1 MAGISTVA
9 TMCFF
14 FVRKPDRVARLD
26 VKLEGLALVDDS
38 MDRSESTGTDYVE
51 RTVNSQI
58 QQNSFADDIRSVLN
72 LLVSKR
78 MLPIL
83 PQVAWTGVSISVYT
97 GMLVPIMSN
106 TLHKT
111 KEPEEIFELTMFA
124 MVTLGAGEI
133 VGAIGMGF
141 IVDHIGAKKSCFINV
156 ILIILPTLCIL
167 AFIQVNEFNWMA
179 YLMAFLWGLQDSS
192 ISIHLDAILG
202 FEFES
207 NKEPFSCD
215 VLVESITAF
224 SIEIA

>member
-1 MAGISTVA
+1 
-9 TMCFF
+9 
-14 FVRKPDRVARLD
+14 
-26 VKLEGLALVDDS
+26 
-38 MDRSESTGTDYVE
+38 
-51 RTVNSQI
+51 
-58 QQNSFADDIRSVLN
+58 
-72 LLVSKR
+72 
-78 MLPIL
+78 
-83 PQVAWTGVSISVYT
+83 
-97 GMLVPIMSN
+97 
-106 TLHKT
+106 
-111 KEPEEIFELTMFA
+111 MFA